1 MSIIGRCVVLQES
14 LEPLTSTDCF
24 AAHPASMFE
33 ARHAWLFLEV
43 WLLMT
48 RPTWGATPATTE
60 CTRRAKRSLND
71 ADDAYLLV
79 NTMVPGLGPL

>member
-43 WLLMT
+43 WT
-48 RPTWGATPATTE
+48 VDDPTDLG
-60 CTRRAKRSLND
+60 CH
-71 ADDAYLLV
+71 
-79 NTMVPGLGPL
+79 PGNN